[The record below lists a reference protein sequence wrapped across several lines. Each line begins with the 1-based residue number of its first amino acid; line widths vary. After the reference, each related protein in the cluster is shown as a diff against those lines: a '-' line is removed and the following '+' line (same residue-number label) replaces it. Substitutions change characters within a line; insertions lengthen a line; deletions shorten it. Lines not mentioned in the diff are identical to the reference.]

1 MNYKYLGEA
10 VALLGIAYSIVRWLA
25 RNAPD
30 ADARP
35 RSGTKFT
42 IGRLGLP
49 GAVEI
54 ESAPFIPSDPHT
66 LAAAARAFGIAPEAL
81 AQMDLRER
89 ALLVSA
95 YASTHPP
102 ATGDE
107 TTERG

>member
-35 RSGTKFT
+35 RPGTKIT
-42 IGRLGLP
+42 LGRFGLP
-49 GAVEI
+49 REVEI
-54 ESAPFIPSDPHT
+54 KRAPVIPSDPHMLT
-66 LAAAARAFGIAPEAL
+66 AAARAFGIAPETL
-81 AQMDLRER
+81 AQMDQRER

-102 ATGDE
+102 AVGDE
-107 TTERG
+107 TPGRG